1 MKHKFTVIG
10 LCALLAL
17 VAILAV
23 VRKEGGR
30 RVTQATKRQLV
41 IAPDGTIA
49 VPLNGYVTFVAE
61 GPKATTNASPAATS
75 SGKK

>member
-17 VAILAV
+17 VAILAF

-30 RVTQATKRQLV
+30 RVTQAAKRQLV

-61 GPKATTNASPAATS
+61 APTTNFSPAATPP
-75 SGKK
+75 GKK